1 MSILS
6 DLLSKIRQPLP
17 SKEVPPGLR
26 STVSAIKKKESN
38 KRRIV
43 IIIALSVL
51 AVSSGFVLVYLT
63 EVYLKGG
70 VKQTAYQRGITGG
83 PVAQQAIP
91 SPSVSD
97 KGPKEERRQATDNKQ
112 VADRRR
118 QNGEKTVN
126 NGINEKRSSPET
138 IRSRS
143 QPGPS
148 TRTPMKVTP
157 SSLQPVEGHD
167 KKETIL
173 GIPEGGQP
181 VQQEGQK
188 VTTKAERLHDTSEKD
203 LYLYMA
209 RAYESKRDYTNALLS
224 YKKVL
229 GIEHGNYRVMNNIAS
244 ILIKLNLYDEA
255 KTYLQKA
262 LDLRADYVPA
272 IINTGIVFAKNGETK
287 DAENILLRALMIE
300 PDNRD
305 ALFNL
310 AILYEKRGSF
320 EKARQY
326 YSQLKQIGDPR
337 GESGLERIRVVK

>member
-51 AVSSGFVLVYLT
+51 AVSSGFALVYLT

-70 VKQTAYQRGITGG
+70 VKQTAYQRGIAGG
-83 PVAQQAIP
+83 PVTQQAIP

-97 KGPKEERRQATDNKQ
+97 KGLKEERRQATDNKQ
-112 VADRRR
+112 VADSRR
-118 QNGEKTVN
+118 QDGDKTVN
-126 NGINEKRSSPET
+126 DGIKEKRSSPET
-138 IRSRS
+138 TRSRS

-148 TRTPMKVTP
+148 TRTLMKVTP
-157 SSLQPVEGHD
+157 SSPQPVEDHD
-167 KKETIL
+167 KKETTL
-173 GIPEGGQP
+173 GIPEVGKP

-188 VTTKAERLHDTSEKD
+188 VTTKAERLPDTSEKD

-209 RAYESKRDYTNALLS
+209 RAYESKRDYSNALLS

-229 GIEHGNYRVMNNIAS
+229 GIEPGNYRVMNNIAS

-255 KTYLQKA
+255 KTYLSMA
-262 LDLRADYVPA
+262 LDVRNDYVPG
-272 IINTGIVFAKNGETK
+272 IINLGIVFARAGEAK
-287 DAENILLRALMIE
+287 KAEDSLLKALTLE

-305 ALFNL
+305 ALLNL
-310 AILYEKRGSF
+310 AILYEKEGSY
-320 EKARQY
+320 EKARQHY
-326 YSQLKQIGDPR
+326 LRLKQLGDPR
-337 GESGLERIRVVK
+337 GETGLERIRAAK